1 LGVLD
6 EAARFSSLL
15 GVLSVWWKTSV
26 SESVLNRAVLPQK
39 TPKDIIGEVISLN
52 DLLEPWVLNGF
63 MFVSKIFI
71 FFLPK
76 YWL

>member
-6 EAARFSSLL
+6 EAARFSSLS

-26 SESVLNRAVLPQK
+26 SESVLNWAVLPQK
-39 TPKDIIGEVISLN
+39 TPKDIIGRVISLN

-63 MFVSKIFI
+63 MFISWTFI

-76 YWL
+76 Y

>member
-1 LGVLD
+1 M
-6 EAARFSSLL
+6 
-15 GVLSVWWKTSV
+15 
-26 SESVLNRAVLPQK
+26 LNRAVLPQK
-39 TPKDIIGEVISLN
+39 TPKDIIGGVISLN

-63 MFVSKIFI
+63 MFVSWTFI